1 MKHLLLPAVAGLLAL
16 LLAGCGE
23 RSSSVIADA
32 GERGALTFTVTWPE
46 ADADSRAIPAATRRI
61 VVTAKRQLAVLKE
74 IIIARA
80 AGQATATGT
89 MTGLS
94 PGPVTLYA
102 HAYDINNALL
112 ASGASSASV
121 ISGRNTP
128 ATLTLGASGGGG
140 GGTFGTRI
148 NPTDGAAMVWVPGGT
163 FTMGS
168 IDGVGESDERPA
180 HPVTVTGYW
189 IYQYPVTVAQ
199 YRAFCMAT
207 GRTLPNFPS
216 AYGYS
221 WADKTG
227 WNDPAMQ
234 QHPIV
239 NITWHDAKAYADWA
253 GVSLPTEAQWEYA
266 ARGPEGRNYPWGGFA
281 TAIDPYNGWD
291 QTKCANWY
299 NSGSQGISTW
309 PTGSFPA
316 GASWCGAH
324 DLAGNVWEWCADWWG
339 SYSATPVTNPTG
351 PATGT
356 YRVLRGGSWNYDYY
370 YDGGNCRGAYRYGSN
385 PDNWGDGIG
394 FRCLSLS

>member
-140 GGTFGTRI
+140 GGT
-148 NPTDGAAMVWVPGGT
+148 
-163 FTMGS
+163 S
-168 IDGVGESDERPA
+168 
-180 HPVTVTGYW
+180 
-189 IYQYPVTVAQ
+189 
-199 YRAFCMAT
+199 
-207 GRTLPNFPS
+207 
-216 AYGYS
+216 
-221 WADKTG
+221 
-227 WNDPAMQ
+227 
-234 QHPIV
+234 
-239 NITWHDAKAYADWA
+239 
-253 GVSLPTEAQWEYA
+253 
-266 ARGPEGRNYPWGGFA
+266 
-281 TAIDPYNGWD
+281 
-291 QTKCANWY
+291 
-299 NSGSQGISTW
+299 
-309 PTGSFPA
+309 
-316 GASWCGAH
+316 
-324 DLAGNVWEWCADWWG
+324 
-339 SYSATPVTNPTG
+339 
-351 PATGT
+351 
-356 YRVLRGGSWNYDYY
+356 RGG
-370 YDGGNCRGAYRYGSN
+370 YG
-385 PDNWGDGIG
+385 PVRMP
-394 FRCLSLS
+394 F